1 MSLPH
6 RSEPLPPAAVARVIL
21 PGEGAT
27 IHVLDEAATFK
38 VGPRDSGGAFSLVE
52 VETPPGGGSPE
63 HLHETADEV
72 LYVVEGE
79 FRLSVEGREA
89 RLDPG
94 ACAVVPRGMRHA
106 YVNVGAR
113 RGRLLMVSAP
123 AVSQERVFVELA
135 ALFAGSAAGSPELAE
150 AMAQIA
156 MARGLTITGEHQVPT
171 TAPLPVPP
179 APLPGTPRRP

>member
-1 MSLPH
+1 MSHP
-6 RSEPLPPAAVARVIL
+6 SEHVAPLGFPRVIL

-79 FRLSVEGREA
+79 FTLCVEGREA

-94 ACAVVPRGMRHA
+94 ATAVVPRGMRHS
-106 YVNVGAR
+106 YVNVGGG
-113 RGRLLMVSAP
+113 RGRLLMMSAP
-123 AVSQERVFVELA
+123 AVSQERVFIELA

-156 MARGLTITGEHQVPT
+156 LARGLTITGEHR
-171 TAPLPVPP
+171 
-179 APLPGTPRRP
+179 LPGMTGEHRIPDTH

>member
-1 MSLPH
+1 MSHP
-6 RSEPLPPAAVARVIL
+6 SEYAPIPVLRVIP

-79 FRLSVEGREA
+79 FVLSVEGRDVP
-89 RLDPG
+89 LDPG

-106 YVNVGAR
+106 YANVGAG
-113 RGRLLMVSAP
+113 RGRLLMMSAP

-156 MARGLTITGEHQVPT
+156 LARGLTITGEHR
-171 TAPLPVPP
+171 
-179 APLPGTPRRP
+179 LPGMTGEHPIPGDRRDGATH